1 MQSVERCYYNDGCVL
16 VNVSSSKAEVLWGSS
31 GWLLSLI
38 LFPILWI
45 SIFHSPVEAYELW
58 TRGQNDRAY
67 AVLKAN
73 ILVCFIGHNP
83 CKASHGQMEIV
94 SETSSVWA
102 VFETSSI
109 YRPSHASRQCI
120 LMKSWSWCVLR
131 LSCSVLSIID
141 WFLVISKVIQF
152 CGKNLL
158 EVHIHLYMLLMK
170 KKSSYYTKWLCIP
183 LVASLSCRLSLSTF
197 EIHIKLK

>member
-94 SETSSVWA
+94 SETGSVWA

-152 CGKNLL
+152 CGK
-158 EVHIHLYMLLMK
+158 
-170 KKSSYYTKWLCIP
+170 KSVRSTYSFVY
-183 LVASLSCRLSLSTF
+183 ASD
-197 EIHIKLK
+197 EKEIKLLYKMTLHTPSCQSVLQTFSFHFWNSY